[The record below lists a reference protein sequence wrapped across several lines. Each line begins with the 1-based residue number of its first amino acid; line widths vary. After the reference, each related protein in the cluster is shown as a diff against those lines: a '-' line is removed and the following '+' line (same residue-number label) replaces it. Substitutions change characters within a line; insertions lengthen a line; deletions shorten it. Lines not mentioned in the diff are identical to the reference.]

1 MGNVEKDAMDEYLG
15 TNSSQEQEEELL
27 KYFKNNNIEDSKLSQ
42 LRQLL
47 ETQITGK
54 IENNPLP
61 LKNIGP
67 TPTKQAI
74 PSNLQTNC
82 TRRRVSFEDP
92 VPPSPNTRRVNF
104 SFTPIS
110 PGPIS
115 PKSKCSSTNA
125 SPFVSPRNT
134 PVPRVRNVV
143 HQTGFNQQPVSANL
157 VNVVNMRRQVKHLAK
172 LKQEPEEQL
181 DTKKYTTMSAPPSPM
196 LPGKQH
202 TNLLQQ
208 LLNANN
214 KVAYTPDYMQTQMQS
229 VQLPDAS
236 MEISEL
242 LSGDVSQN
250 NDLG

>member
-1 MGNVEKDAMDEYLG
+1 M
-15 TNSSQEQEEELL
+15 
-27 KYFKNNNIEDSKLSQ
+27 
-42 LRQLL
+42 
-47 ETQITGK
+47 
-54 IENNPLP
+54 
-61 LKNIGP
+61 
-67 TPTKQAI
+67 
-74 PSNLQTNC
+74 
-82 TRRRVSFEDP
+82 
-92 VPPSPNTRRVNF
+92 
-104 SFTPIS
+104 
-110 PGPIS
+110 
-115 PKSKCSSTNA
+115 
-125 SPFVSPRNT
+125 
-134 PVPRVRNVV
+134 PRVRNVV